1 MLPIYTKLLLLFS
14 LCTLVASVGFM
25 TAGMLQDTNRPL
37 ADLIGF
43 TTIGVTALVFLIASV
58 YTVVKD

>member
-1 MLPIYTKLLLLFS
+1 MLPIYTNLLLLFS